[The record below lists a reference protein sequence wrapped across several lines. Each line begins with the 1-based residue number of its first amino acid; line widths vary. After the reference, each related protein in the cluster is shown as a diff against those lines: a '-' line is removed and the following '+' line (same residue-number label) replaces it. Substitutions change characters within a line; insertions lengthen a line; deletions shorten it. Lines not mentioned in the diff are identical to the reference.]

1 MTPLNISTQDIY
13 TRHTE
18 ERPSLKT
25 LTVKTD
31 SSFNKE
37 FPLVW
42 HFPSCFFTCQ
52 TTVILLVSIFPSV
65 PPGLY
70 DRGKGSSS
78 GVVLS
83 RGKWS
88 QRSSNSPLVGRIRWE
103 VAG

>member
-25 LTVKTD
+25 LAVKTD

-52 TTVILLVSIFPSV
+52 TTVILNAASSKTTSGEHLPLCTSRSV
-65 PPGLY
+65 
-70 DRGKGSSS
+70 
-78 GVVLS
+78 
-83 RGKWS
+83 
-88 QRSSNSPLVGRIRWE
+88 
-103 VAG
+103 